1 MRMCM
6 RILTY
11 ACQETV
17 NYFNYW
23 KISHTNSYSNS
34 VKINIKRTAL
44 FTHRVFFIS
53 VFIWSLLFS
62 LIKALEGIVSLARGK
77 RRLGRL
83 EENIFVNK
91 TKWKECWVLNGRK
104 KGRKMMQFKLLECFL
119 RLLWAASLSSGFHK
133 YTNRTVWRKFTRT
146 IHRIF
151 PESQNQIV
159 MYTEEA
165 KIITPL
171 AFQDVVPLYAAL
183 PDTVTVELAF

>member
-91 TKWKECWVLNGRK
+91 TKWKECWNENVGAKWKEKRK
-104 KGRKMMQFKLLECFL
+104 ENDAIQIARMFPPITLGCKFVE
-119 RLLWAASLSSGFHK
+119 WLSQIHK
-133 YTNRTVWRKFTRT
+133 
-146 IHRIF
+146 
-151 PESQNQIV
+151 
-159 MYTEEA
+159 
-165 KIITPL
+165 
-171 AFQDVVPLYAAL
+171 
-183 PDTVTVELAF
+183 